1 MLAALTGMGLSAAA
15 GLNAYIP
22 FLVVALIARFTDY
35 ITLPVG
41 YEWIESTW
49 AIGIGAALLLA
60 EVILDKIPAVD
71 TINDTIQTFI
81 RPSMGGLIFAA
92 TTAAAQLDN
101 STWMKENPWVSVVLG
116 VLISG
121 LVHTGKMAARPGHQR
136 GHGGH
141 RGPGGLDGRGH
152 LVARPVPHR
161 AHRAAARHPRPGAA
175 RLAADLDV
183 AAGAPMAAHPT
194 RPRLHLDLTPVSS
207 RRPRSGGGSVNVVAR
222 PQSVKVR
229 SEGVALRP
237 DEAQQGAAAVGGH
250 PQPRAALP
258 GRAGRPAGRRPRS
271 RWPRPVSD
279 SSTARSGWAKASVRI
294 VRSVNDPSSVASDSV
309 TAAYLPT
316 SALAAF
322 GSPVISAQCAS
333 SPPTQ

>member
-49 AIGIGAALLLA
+49 AIGIVAALLLA

-121 LVHTGKMAARPGHQR
+121 LVHTGKMAARPAINVGTL
-136 GHGGH
+136 GT
-141 RGPGGLDGRGH
+141 
-152 LVARPVPHR
+152 
-161 AHRAAARHPRPGAA
+161 
-175 RLAADLDV
+175 
-183 AAGAPMAAHPT
+183 GAPVVSTLEDISSLGLSLIALIA
-194 RPRLHLDLTPVSS
+194 PVL
-207 RRPRSGGGSVNVVAR
+207 VI
-222 PQSVKVR
+222 
-229 SEGVALRP
+229 L
-237 DEAQQGAAAVGGH
+237 
-250 PQPRAALP
+250 
-258 GRAGRPAGRRPRS
+258 
-271 RWPRPVSD
+271 
-279 SSTARSGWAKASVRI
+279 
-294 VRSVNDPSSVASDSV
+294 
-309 TAAYLPT
+309 
-316 SALAAF
+316 ALALLAWLLIWMWLRVRRWRRTRRD
-322 GSPVISAQCAS
+322 PAYTA
-333 SPPTQ
+333 T

>member
-1 MLAALTGMGLSAAA
+1 MSAAA

-22 FLVVALIARFTDY
+22 FLVVALIARFTDD

-121 LVHTGKMAARPGHQR
+121 LVHTGKMAARPAINVGTV
-136 GHGGH
+136 GT
-141 RGPGGLDGRGH
+141 
-152 LVARPVPHR
+152 
-161 AHRAAARHPRPGAA
+161 
-175 RLAADLDV
+175 
-183 AAGAPMAAHPT
+183 GAPVVSTLEDISSLSLSLIALIA
-194 RPRLHLDLTPVSS
+194 PVL
-207 RRPRSGGGSVNVVAR
+207 VI
-222 PQSVKVR
+222 
-229 SEGVALRP
+229 L
-237 DEAQQGAAAVGGH
+237 
-250 PQPRAALP
+250 
-258 GRAGRPAGRRPRS
+258 
-271 RWPRPVSD
+271 
-279 SSTARSGWAKASVRI
+279 
-294 VRSVNDPSSVASDSV
+294 
-309 TAAYLPT
+309 
-316 SALAAF
+316 ALALLAWLLIWMWLRVRRWRRTRRD
-322 GSPVISAQCAS
+322 PAYTA
-333 SPPTQ
+333 T

>member
-41 YEWIESTW
+41 YEWIESNW

-121 LVHTGKMAARPGHQR
+121 LVHTGKMAARPVINVGTV
-136 GHGGH
+136 G
-141 RGPGGLDGRGH
+141 
-152 LVARPVPHR
+152 
-161 AHRAAARHPRPGAA
+161 
-175 RLAADLDV
+175 
-183 AAGAPMAAHPT
+183 AGAPVVSTVEDIGSLGLSLIALIAPLLVILALVLLAWLLIWMWLRVRRWRRT
-194 RPRLHLDLTPVSS
+194 RRD
-207 RRPRSGGGSVNVVAR
+207 
-222 PQSVKVR
+222 
-229 SEGVALRP
+229 
-237 DEAQQGAAAVGGH
+237 
-250 PQPRAALP
+250 
-258 GRAGRPAGRRPRS
+258 PAYT
-271 RWPRPVSD
+271 
-279 SSTARSGWAKASVRI
+279 ST
-294 VRSVNDPSSVASDSV
+294 
-309 TAAYLPT
+309 
-316 SALAAF
+316 
-322 GSPVISAQCAS
+322 
-333 SPPTQ
+333 

>member
-1 MLAALTGMGLSAAA
+1 MGLSAAA

-41 YEWIESTW
+41 YEWIESNW

-121 LVHTGKMAARPGHQR
+121 LVHTGKMAARPVINVGTV
-136 GHGGH
+136 GT
-141 RGPGGLDGRGH
+141 
-152 LVARPVPHR
+152 
-161 AHRAAARHPRPGAA
+161 
-175 RLAADLDV
+175 
-183 AAGAPMAAHPT
+183 GAPV
-194 RPRLHLDLTPVSS
+194 VSTLEDIS
-207 RRPRSGGGSVNVVAR
+207 SLGLSLIALIAPLLVI
-222 PQSVKVR
+222 
-229 SEGVALRP
+229 VAL
-237 DEAQQGAAAVGGH
+237 
-250 PQPRAALP
+250 ALLAWLLIWMWL
-258 GRAGRPAGRRPRS
+258 RVRRWRRTRRDPA
-271 RWPRPVSD
+271 
-279 SSTARSGWAKASVRI
+279 
-294 VRSVNDPSSVASDSV
+294 
-309 TAAYLPT
+309 YT
-316 SALAAF
+316 S
-322 GSPVISAQCAS
+322 P
-333 SPPTQ
+333 